1 MRSVCQR
8 GREIESKS
16 VFECIFKSDKA
27 APVPVSSEKTSKNPK
42 EKEFESLPAGK
53 HKQQLMLIRERELND
68 KEGI

>member
-1 MRSVCQR
+1 MF
-8 GREIESKS
+8 GREAEKERESKS

-42 EKEFESLPAGK
+42 EKELESLPAGT
-53 HKQQLMLIRERELND
+53 HKQHFMLIRERELND